1 MSGYGSVSLNDH
13 LRDFVG
19 EFVRVITNNSHYRGE
34 CAKIDRNSNNVLL
47 KDVVIKNDAGWID
60 LSDYLLVMGHA
71 IESVYIEKSFP
82 FDSNE
87 SLILAIED
95 GSLQSDSNPVTKE
108 LDSLNELECSEEQ
121 V

>member
-1 MSGYGSVSLNDH
+1 MSGYRSVSLNDH

-19 EFVRVITNNSHYRGE
+19 EFVRVITDNSHYRGE

-47 KDVVIKNDAGWID
+47 KNVVIKNDTGWID

-87 SLILAIED
+87 SVILAIEE
-95 GSLQSDSNPVTKE
+95 GSLVPGTVHGLEKMSEV
-108 LDSLNELECSEEQ
+108 NELGFPEEQ

>member
-1 MSGYGSVSLNDH
+1 MSGYRPVSLNDH

-19 EFVRVITNNSHYRGE
+19 EFVRVITDNSHYRGE

-47 KDVVIKNDAGWID
+47 KNVVIKSDMGWID
-60 LSDYLLVMGHA
+60 LSDCLLVMGHA

-87 SLILAIED
+87 SVIFAIEE
-95 GSLQSDSNPVTKE
+95 GSLQSDSNHAIKD
-108 LDSLNELECSEEQ
+108 LDDLKELECSEEQ